1 LREGPFRGFGLRTA
15 DGDVLEVPH
24 PEFISNRAPTSLL
37 EAPHSNAIDDP
48 RLRSATRKDHR
59 GFDLISDALPFGGL
73 WYGEPDAI
81 SNAMLRTIC
90 GIGLLA
96 VRPVALSCA
105 FH

>member
-1 LREGPFRGFGLRTA
+1 VDSVKKPNQQPTRSGRHSQLLIHP
-15 DGDVLEVPH
+15 VHVYEVRP
-24 PEFISNRAPTSLL
+24 
-37 EAPHSNAIDDP
+37 
-48 RLRSATRKDHR
+48 RKDHR